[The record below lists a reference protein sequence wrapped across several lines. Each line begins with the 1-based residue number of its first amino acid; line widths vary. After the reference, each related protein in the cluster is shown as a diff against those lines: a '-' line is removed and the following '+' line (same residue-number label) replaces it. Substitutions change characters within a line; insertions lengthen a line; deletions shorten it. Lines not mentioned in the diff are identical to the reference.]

1 MTVSA
6 RRPSKGEIN
15 RAGRHLAARLQAVR
29 AGSRQLLVDLEDETD
44 LRARELVEWWR
55 DEHLAPMDETRRI
68 VARMCP
74 PNLLPGESVVSVA
87 SRAKRFTTI
96 VDKLLREPVKLADM
110 ADVGGVRAV
119 VDSRAEVDTLVEQ
132 LNEELAVRRVRDWA
146 RQPRAS
152 GYRAVH
158 LHVRQAERMI
168 EVQVRTV
175 GQDAWANLVEDESRY
190 AEVNYKAGQGRAEV
204 LHFLR
209 LVADQIASAEL
220 GETEHGLQARL
231 AAAQRVADPFI
242 RSPRLRS
249 LRS

>member
-1 MTVSA
+1 MSE

-29 AGSRQLLVDLEDETD
+29 AGSRQLLVDLDDETD

-55 DEHLAPMDETRRI
+55 DEHLEPMDETRRI

-74 PNLLPGESVVSVA
+74 PNLPPGESVVSVA

-132 LNEELAVRRVRDWA
+132 LKPDRAGPRSCTSCGSSPTRSLPPSSVRRRKAYRRDWP
-146 RQPRAS
+146 PRS
-152 GYRAVH
+152 
-158 LHVRQAERMI
+158 EW
-168 EVQVRTV
+168 RTP
-175 GQDAWANLVEDESRY
+175 SY
-190 AEVNYKAGQGRAEV
+190 AALDFE
-204 LHFLR
+204 
-209 LVADQIASAEL
+209 ASAH
-220 GETEHGLQARL
+220 EHRDQTIPRRL
-231 AAAQRVADPFI
+231 
-242 RSPRLRS
+242 
-249 LRS
+249 

>member
-1 MTVSA
+1 
-6 RRPSKGEIN
+6 
-15 RAGRHLAARLQAVR
+15 
-29 AGSRQLLVDLEDETD
+29 
-44 LRARELVEWWR
+44 VEWWR
-55 DEHLAPMDETRRI
+55 DEHLEPMDETRHI

-74 PNLLPGESVVSVA
+74 PNLPPGESVVSVA

-119 VDSRAEVDTLVEQ
+119 VDSRAGVD
-132 LNEELAVRRVRDWA
+132 
-146 RQPRAS
+146 
-152 GYRAVH
+152 
-158 LHVRQAERMI
+158 
-168 EVQVRTV
+168 
-175 GQDAWANLVEDESRY
+175 
-190 AEVNYKAGQGRAEV
+190 
-204 LHFLR
+204 LR

-220 GETEHGLQARL
+220 GETEEGLQARL